1 MNYSLGNT
9 CFLKAL
15 SQKMQLPSVFLT
27 PKGFEDCGEHQS
39 RFTLRCFEKPIKCA
53 GLPAAT
59 HTKVKFAGPLAGIHF
74 QVNPKAGGRVDGSI
88 KRFPSNHRQ
97 TSRPNLLFVG
107 VERKARTSGGGGGR
121 FIGLFPDLKCP
132 LGSGGGGLKVLVRSV
147 GDGKGVKEFGV
158 FVLGDHAKA
167 PSQCKS
173 FDRASERCIRRGG
186 QEQGKLIGSIMLFG
200 VVTEGILI
208 VGDGFGN

>member
-1 MNYSLGNT
+1 MRLAGLFLAPGKHHFFGAILGRKSMNYSLGNT

-74 QVNPKAGGRVDGSI
+74 QVNPKAGGG
-88 KRFPSNHRQ
+88 
-97 TSRPNLLFVG
+97 
-107 VERKARTSGGGGGR
+107 E
-121 FIGLFPDLKCP
+121 
-132 LGSGGGGLKVLVRSV
+132 
-147 GDGKGVKEFGV
+147 
-158 FVLGDHAKA
+158 
-167 PSQCKS
+167 
-173 FDRASERCIRRGG
+173 
-186 QEQGKLIGSIMLFG
+186 
-200 VVTEGILI
+200 
-208 VGDGFGN
+208 